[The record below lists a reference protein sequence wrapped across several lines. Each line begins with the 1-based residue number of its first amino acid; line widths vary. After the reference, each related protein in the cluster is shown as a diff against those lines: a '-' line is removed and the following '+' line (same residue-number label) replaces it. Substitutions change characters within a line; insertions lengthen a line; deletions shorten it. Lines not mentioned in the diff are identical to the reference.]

1 MRKGIRSRA
10 SCLRLYGTAAGA
22 LALYLLG
29 GISEAVEAP
38 VVPAASTGGF
48 TVTYQ
53 RCSGCFMD
61 WLEERVGDTGAWNA
75 IGSGNK
81 TYTSK
86 AYGRYY
92 YRVAYLYMSPNYSYY
107 VDYSNPA
114 SVVVASAVPAVN
126 PLEVQLTYRY
136 EARRGDING
145 DGRTDLYV
153 ARASGG
159 AAGDG
164 TVDQVILRQAAN
176 GTFTASAPT
185 GAEAQTARNWAI
197 ATVRILLKDV
207 NVDGFADIVLDRIA
221 AAIGSSSALNQ
232 IVYAPGELLRSAPRG
247 IRPVDSAFK
256 KFVTDAGRYVREPTY
271 FADNAPL
278 LVLVQTYYQ
287 YICTPGASGID
298 YPIYGAMPNCY
309 PVPVTVVAVYP
320 DYSSFSPNAV
330 DLWNHESSIANGQI
344 GMDPGLTKVQGL
356 LESMAGVGVGGWTT
370 REVIDHQH
378 PIKSAAYRR
387 GLELFTAILRMT
399 EIGEGEPRESGPGER
414 TGDAVYI
421 VGRRIIGFLPMH
433 TALEYR
439 GSTISAYDSIDG
451 LFDDGTLVSEVNWSR
466 DRPLL
471 MMTLGTV
478 TGSLAAPLYWTQ
490 LIATD
495 GRYPDNLPY
504 DAVPSLGRAGY
515 NSNGYA
521 HGIVQATGGSPSI
534 SMSRFVGGEKPVPS
548 SAFR

>member
-1 MRKGIRSRA
+1 MRKGI
-10 SCLRLYGTAAGA
+10 
-22 LALYLLG
+22 LALWLFAG
-29 GISEAVEAP
+29 MAGAVEAP
-38 VVPAASTGGF
+38 IVPAASNGSF

-61 WLEERVGDTGAWNA
+61 WLEERVGDSGAWNA
-75 IGSGNK
+75 IGSGNR

-86 AYGRYY
+86 PYGRYY
-92 YRVAYLYMSPNYSYY
+92 YRVAYMYMAPDYSYY
-107 VDYSNPA
+107 MDYSSPA
-114 SVVVASAVPAVN
+114 SVVVASAVPPVN

-145 DGRTDLYV
+145 DGRTDLFV

-176 GTFTASAPT
+176 GTFTASAPSA
-185 GAEAQTARNWAI
+185 AEAQTARNWAI
-197 ATVRILLKDV
+197 AAVRILLKDV
-207 NVDGFADIVLDRIA
+207 NVDGFADIVLDRVA
-221 AAIGSSSALNQ
+221 AAIGASGALNQ

-247 IRPVDSAFK
+247 IRAVDPAFK
-256 KFVTDAGRYVREPTY
+256 KFVTDTGNYVRQPTY

-278 LVLVQTYYQ
+278 TVFVQTYFQ
-287 YICTPGASGID
+287 TVCMPGTGGID
-298 YPIYGAMPNCY
+298 YPIYGAMPYCY
-309 PVPVTVVAVYP
+309 SVPVTVVTVYP
-320 DYSSFSPNAV
+320 DYSSFSRNAV
-330 DLWNHESSIANGQI
+330 DIWNHESSIENGRI
-344 GMDPGLTKVQGL
+344 GTDQGLTKVQGV
-356 LESMAGVGVGGWTT
+356 LENMAGVGVGGWTKG
-370 REVIDHQH
+370 EVIDPQH
-378 PIKSAAYRR
+378 PIRSAAYRR

-399 EIGEGEPRESGPGER
+399 EIGEGEPRESGPGAR
-414 TGDAVYI
+414 IGDVVYI

-439 GSTISAYDSIDG
+439 GSTISAYDTIDG
-451 LFDDGTLVSEVNWSR
+451 LFDDGMLVSEVNWSR

-478 TGSLAAPLYWTQ
+478 SGSLVPPLYWAQ

-495 GRYPDNLPY
+495 RRYPDNLPY
-504 DAVPSLGRAGY
+504 DAIPSLGRAGY
-515 NSNGYA
+515 NSNGYS
-521 HGIVQATGGSPSI
+521 HGIVQATGGRPSI
-534 SMSRFVGGEKPVPS
+534 SMTRFVGGEKPVPS